1 MSYQSLSIT
10 RKITILGIVIAL
22 SVASFIGI
30 TALLSA
36 KTIIEQRMIQ
46 SELPSKLQ
54 AIDNYISLEIN
65 KLLSA
70 AEQLSSNQF
79 ILAWAKSGDNND
91 QTLVSELNRV
101 VKQYDLATA
110 SWANRDTAQYWNQEG
125 FLRVLDRQQDGWF
138 FDFKNSQRPY
148 SISLYQEPN
157 GDMKMFVNHQ
167 QTNGIGLTGLAKSI
181 DDMQA
186 LLNKFAI
193 EQTGFVFITDN
204 KGLIKLHKDV
214 NIVGKTNLDTL
225 YGAQVSR
232 QLLTNNEFN
241 LQEVELNGDTFFIAA
256 SPIKNTQLY
265 VVAQVPKA
273 EVFAGITTLQWQI
286 LSFAIVIAL
295 LACVISFLLARSLSS
310 PLSKMAE
317 LFTRLGSGDANL
329 AYRLPHS
336 EQPVLAALSNG
347 FNQFIDKIETAIA
360 QVSHESL
367 EIRQSSDQVFAQ
379 AKRNSQAMD
388 NQKEQTMSVAAA
400 INEMGATVQE
410 IAHSAA
416 TAAKLTEDSKANT
429 LQSHQQVVQSQQSI
443 TALAGDIDTI
453 TGQVTELANK
463 TQKIASIVDSIRG
476 ISEQTNLLALNAAI
490 ESARAGEHGRG
501 FAVVADEV
509 RALANRT
516 SQSTTEIQTMIEELA
531 KTATNVVEQI
541 ALSKNKAQ
549 HSVANMQSSVQ
560 LLDAITNTANEIN
573 DMATLIATATEEQSS
588 VVADVGRNIEQISEI
603 SDMAMREQIDT
614 EQAIKGLATS
624 AQTLA
629 SLVATFEKH

>member
-70 AEQLSSNQF
+70 AEQLSSNEF

-125 FLRVLDRQQDGWF
+125 FLRVLDHQQDGWF
-138 FDFKNSQRPY
+138 FDFKESQLPY

-186 LLNKFAI
+186 LLNRFTI
-193 EQTGFVFITDN
+193 EQTGFVFIVDN
-204 KGLIKLHKDV
+204 DGLIKLHQNV
-214 NIVGKTNLDTL
+214 NTVGKTNLDTL
-225 YGAQVSR
+225 YGAQISR
-232 QLLTNNEFN
+232 RLLTGNEFN
-241 LQEVELNGDTFFIAA
+241 LQEIQLNGDAFFIAA

-286 LSFAIVIAL
+286 LSFALVIAL

-336 EQPVLAALSNG
+336 EQPELAALSNG

-388 NQKEQTMSVAAA
+388 NQKEQTISVAAA

-453 TGQVTELANK
+453 SGQVTELANK
-463 TQKIASIVDSIRG
+463 TQTIASIVDSIRG

-516 SQSTTEIQTMIEELA
+516 SQSTTEIQAMIEELA
-531 KTATNVVEQI
+531 NTATNVVEQI
-541 ALSKNKAQ
+541 ALSKSKAQ
-549 HSVANMQSSVQ
+549 HSVTNMQSSVQ

-603 SDMAMREQIDT
+603 SDKAMREQIDT

>member
-1 MSYQSLSIT
+1 MSYKTLSIT
-10 RKITILGIVIAL
+10 RKITILGIAIAL
-22 SVASFIGI
+22 SVASLIGI

-46 SELPSKLQ
+46 SELPSKLH
-54 AIDNYISLEIN
+54 AINNYISLEIN
-65 KLLSA
+65 ELLSA
-70 AEQLSSNQF
+70 AEQVSSNHF
-79 ILAWAKSGDNND
+79 ILAWANSRDNND
-91 QTLVSELNRV
+91 EVLIKELNRL
-101 VKQYDLATA
+101 VKQYGLATA
-110 SWANRDTAQYWNQEG
+110 SWANRDTAQYWNQDG

-138 FDFKNSQRPY
+138 FDFKNANQAY

-157 GDMKMFVNHQ
+157 GNTKMFVNHQ
-167 QTNGIGLTGLAKSI
+167 QINGIGLTGLAKSI

-186 LLNKFAI
+186 LLNKFTI
-193 EQTGFVFITDN
+193 EQTGFVFITDD
-204 KGLIKLHKDV
+204 KGVIKLHQDV
-214 NIVGKTNLDTL
+214 NKVEKTNLDSL
-225 YGAQVSR
+225 YGHQVSG
-232 QLLTNNEFN
+232 QLLTSNEFN
-241 LQEVELNGDTFFIAA
+241 LQEVELNGDTFFLAA

-265 VVAQVPKA
+265 VVAQVPKT

-286 LSFAIVIAL
+286 LSFAIAIAL
-295 LACVISFLLARSLSS
+295 LACIVSFLLARSLAS

-336 EQPVLAALSNG
+336 DQPELSALTNG

-367 EIRQSSDQVFAQ
+367 KIRQSSDQVFTQ
-379 AKRNSQAMD
+379 AKHNSQAMD
-388 NQKEQTMSVAAA
+388 NQKEQTISVAAA

-443 TALAGDIDTI
+443 TALASDIDTI
-453 TGQVTELANK
+453 ARQVTELANK
-463 TQKIASIVDSIRG
+463 TQTIASIVDSIRG

-516 SQSTTEIQTMIEELA
+516 SQSTTEIQSMIEELA
-531 KTATNVVEQI
+531 KTATNVVEHI
-541 ALSKNKAQ
+541 AQSKDKAQ
-549 HSVANMQSSVQ
+549 HSVATMQSSVQ

-629 SLVATFEKH
+629 SLVATFEKR

>member
-1 MSYQSLSIT
+1 MPFKNLSIT
-10 RKITILGIVIAL
+10 RKITILGIAIAL
-22 SVASFIGI
+22 SVASLIGI

-46 SELPSKLQ
+46 SELPSKLH
-54 AIDNYISLEIN
+54 AINNYISLEIN
-65 KLLSA
+65 ELLSA
-70 AEQLSSNQF
+70 AEQVSSNHF
-79 ILAWAKSGDNND
+79 ILAWANSRNNND
-91 QTLVSELNRV
+91 GLLIKELNRL
-101 VKQYDLATA
+101 VKQYGLATA
-110 SWANRDTAQYWNQEG
+110 SWANRDTAQYWNQDG
-125 FLRVLDRQQDGWF
+125 FLRVLDQQQDSWF
-138 FDFKNSQRPY
+138 FDFKNANQAY

-157 GDMKMFVNHQ
+157 GDTKMFVNHQ
-167 QTNGIGLTGLAKSI
+167 QLNGTGLTGLAKSI

-186 LLNKFAI
+186 LLNKFTI
-193 EQTGFVFITDN
+193 EQTGFVFITDD
-204 KGLIKLHKDV
+204 KGVIKLHSDANKV
-214 NIVGKTNLDTL
+214 ERTNLGSL
-225 YGAQVSR
+225 YGHQVSD
-232 QLLTNNEFN
+232 QLLTSNEFN
-241 LQEVELNGDTFFIAA
+241 LQEVKLNGDTFFLAA

-265 VVAQVPKA
+265 VVAQVPKT

-286 LSFAIVIAL
+286 LSFAIAIAL
-295 LACVISFLLARSLSS
+295 LACIVSFLLARSLSS

-336 EQPVLAALSNG
+336 DQPELLALTNG

-388 NQKEQTMSVAAA
+388 NQKEQTISVAAA

-416 TAAKLTEDSKANT
+416 TAAKLTEDSKENT

-443 TALAGDIDTI
+443 TALADDIDTI
-453 TGQVTELANK
+453 AGQVTELANK
-463 TQKIASIVDSIRG
+463 TQTIASIVDSIRG

-490 ESARAGEHGRG
+490 ESARAGEHGRS

-516 SQSTTEIQTMIEELA
+516 SQSTTEIQAMIEELA
-531 KTATNVVEQI
+531 KTAANVVEHI
-541 ALSKNKAQ
+541 AQSKDKAQ
-549 HSVANMQSSVQ
+549 HSVATMQSSVQ

-588 VVADVGRNIEQISEI
+588 VVADVGLNIEQISEI

-629 SLVATFEKH
+629 SLVATFEKR

>member
-10 RKITILGIVIAL
+10 RKITILGILIAL
-22 SVASFIGI
+22 SVASLIGI

-46 SELPSKLQ
+46 SELPSKLL

-79 ILAWAKSGDNND
+79 ILAWAKSGDSND

-110 SWANRDTAQYWNQEG
+110 SWANRDTAQYWNQDG

-157 GDMKMFVNHQ
+157 GDMKMFINHQ

-204 KGLIKLHKDV
+204 TGLIKLHRDV
-214 NIVGKTNLDTL
+214 NTVGKTSLDTF
-225 YGAQVSR
+225 YGEQVSH
-232 QLLTNNEFN
+232 QLLTDSEFN

-265 VVAQVPKA
+265 VIAQVPKA

-286 LSFAIVIAL
+286 FSFAIVIAL

-336 EQPVLAALSNG
+336 EQPELAALSHG
-347 FNQFIDKIETAIA
+347 FNQFIDKIEIAIA

-453 TGQVTELANK
+453 TEQVTELANK
-463 TQKIASIVDSIRG
+463 TQTIASIVDSIRG

-531 KTATNVVEQI
+531 NTATNVVEQI
-541 ALSKNKAQ
+541 VLSKNKAQ
-549 HSVANMQSSVQ
+549 HSVATMQSSVQ

-588 VVADVGRNIEQISEI
+588 VVADVGSNIEQISEI

-629 SLVATFEKH
+629 SLVTTFEKH

>member
-214 NIVGKTNLDTL
+214 NIVGNTNLDTL

-336 EQPVLAALSNG
+336 EQPELAALSNG

-388 NQKEQTMSVAAA
+388 NQKEQTISVAAA

-463 TQKIASIVDSIRG
+463 TQTIASIVDSIRG

-549 HSVANMQSSVQ
+549 QSVANMQSSVQ

>member
-79 ILAWAKSGDNND
+79 ILAWAKSGDNNE

-125 FLRVLDRQQDGWF
+125 FLRVLDHQQDGWF
-138 FDFKNSQRPY
+138 FDFKGSQQPY

-186 LLNKFAI
+186 LLNKFTI
-193 EQTGFVFITDN
+193 EQTGFVFITDD
-204 KGLIKLHKDV
+204 KGVIKLHQDV
-214 NIVGKTNLDTL
+214 NKVEKTNLDSL
-225 YGAQVSR
+225 YGHQVSG
-232 QLLTNNEFN
+232 QLLTSNEFN
-241 LQEVELNGDTFFIAA
+241 LQEVELNGDTFFLAA

-286 LSFAIVIAL
+286 LSFAIAIAL
-295 LACVISFLLARSLSS
+295 LACIVSFLLARSLAS

-336 EQPVLAALSNG
+336 DQPELLALTNG

-367 EIRQSSDQVFAQ
+367 EIRQSSDQVFTQ

-388 NQKEQTMSVAAA
+388 NQKEQTISVAAA

-443 TALAGDIDTI
+443 TALASDIDTI
-453 TGQVTELANK
+453 AGQVTELANK
-463 TQKIASIVDSIRG
+463 TQTIASIVDSIRG

-516 SQSTTEIQTMIEELA
+516 SQSTTEIQSMIEELA
-531 KTATNVVEQI
+531 KTATNVVEHI
-541 ALSKNKAQ
+541 AQSKDKAQ
-549 HSVANMQSSVQ
+549 YSVATMQSSVQ

-629 SLVATFEKH
+629 SLVATFEKR

>member
-1 MSYQSLSIT
+1 MSYQRLTIT
-10 RKITILGIVIAL
+10 RKITMLGIIIAL
-22 SVASFIGI
+22 SVASLIGI

-70 AEQLSSNQF
+70 AEQLSSNTF
-79 ILAWAKSGDNND
+79 ILEWAKSGNSND
-91 QTLVSELNRV
+91 QTLVTELNRV

-125 FLRVLDRQQDGWF
+125 FLRVLDRQQDNWF
-138 FDFKNSQRPY
+138 FDFKNSQLPY

-186 LLNKFAI
+186 LLNKFTI
-193 EQTGFVFITDN
+193 EQTGFVFIADN
-204 KGLIKLHKDV
+204 DGSIKLHQDA
-214 NIVGKTNLDTL
+214 NIVGKTSLYSL
-225 YGAQVSR
+225 YGTQVSR
-232 QLLTNNEFN
+232 RLLTNNEFN

-265 VVAQVPKA
+265 VIAQVSKN

-295 LACVISFLLARSLSS
+295 LACVISFLLARSLAS

-336 EQPVLAALSNG
+336 EQPELAALGNG
-347 FNQFIDKIETAIA
+347 FNQFINKIETAIA

-367 EIRQSSDQVFAQ
+367 EIRQSSDQVFTQ

-388 NQKEQTMSVAAA
+388 NQKVQTISVAAA

-416 TAAKLTEDSKANT
+416 TAAKLTEDSKATT
-429 LQSHQQVVQSQQSI
+429 LQSHQQVMESQQSI
-443 TALAGDIDTI
+443 TALASEIDTI
-453 TGQVTELANK
+453 TGQVSELANK
-463 TQKIASIVDSIRG
+463 TQTIASIVDSIRG

-531 KTATNVVEQI
+531 TTATNVVEHI
-541 ALSKNKAQ
+541 AQSKTKAQ
-549 HSVANMQSSVQ
+549 HSVSAMQNSVQ
-560 LLDAITNTANEIN
+560 LLDEITNTANEIN

-603 SDMAMREQIDT
+603 SDIAMREQIDT

-629 SLVATFEKH
+629 RLVATFEKH

>member
-10 RKITILGIVIAL
+10 RKITILGILIAL
-22 SVASFIGI
+22 SVASLIGI

-70 AEQLSSNQF
+70 AEQLSSNEF
-79 ILAWAKSGDNND
+79 ILAWAKSDDNNE
-91 QTLVSELNRV
+91 QTLVRELNRV

-110 SWANRDTAQYWNQEG
+110 SWANRDTAQYWNQDG
-125 FLRVLDRQQDGWF
+125 FLRVLDHQQDGWF
-138 FDFKNSQRPY
+138 FDFKDSQLPY

-193 EQTGFVFITDN
+193 EQTGFVFITD
-204 KGLIKLHKDV
+204 KDGLIKLHQDV
-214 NIVGKTNLDTL
+214 NSVGKTNLDTL
-225 YGAQVSR
+225 YGAQISR
-232 QLLTNNEFN
+232 RLLTGNEFN
-241 LQEVELNGDTFFIAA
+241 LEEVELNGDAFFIAA

-336 EQPVLAALSNG
+336 EQPELAALSNG
-347 FNQFIDKIETAIA
+347 FNQFINKIETAIA

-388 NQKEQTMSVAAA
+388 NQKEQTISVAAA

-443 TALAGDIDTI
+443 TALASDIDTI

-463 TQKIASIVDSIRG
+463 TQTIASIVDSIRG

-516 SQSTTEIQTMIEELA
+516 SQSTTEIQAMIEELA
-531 KTATNVVEQI
+531 NTATNVVEQI

-603 SDMAMREQIDT
+603 SDKAMREQIDT
-614 EQAIKGLATS
+614 EQAIKGLAIS

>member
-214 NIVGKTNLDTL
+214 NIVGNTNLDTL

-336 EQPVLAALSNG
+336 EQPELAALSNG

-388 NQKEQTMSVAAA
+388 NQKEQTISVAAA

-463 TQKIASIVDSIRG
+463 TQTIASIVDSIRG

-549 HSVANMQSSVQ
+549 HSVATMQSSVQ

>member
-1 MSYQSLSIT
+1 MFYQSLSIT

-79 ILAWAKSGDNND
+79 IVAWAKSGDNND

-125 FLRVLDRQQDGWF
+125 FLRVLDHQQDGWF
-138 FDFKNSQRPY
+138 FDFKESQLPY

-186 LLNKFAI
+186 LLNRFTI
-193 EQTGFVFITDN
+193 EQTGFVFIVDN
-204 KGLIKLHKDV
+204 DGLIKLHQNV
-214 NIVGKTNLDTL
+214 NTVGKTNLDTL
-225 YGAQVSR
+225 YGAQISR
-232 QLLTNNEFN
+232 RLLTGNEFN
-241 LQEVELNGDTFFIAA
+241 LQEIQLNGDAFFIAA

-336 EQPVLAALSNG
+336 EQPELAALSNG

-388 NQKEQTMSVAAA
+388 NQKEQTISVAAA

-443 TALAGDIDTI
+443 TALASDIDTI

-463 TQKIASIVDSIRG
+463 TQTIASIVDSIRG

-614 EQAIKGLATS
+614 EQAIKDLATS

>member
-70 AEQLSSNQF
+70 AEQLSSNEF

-125 FLRVLDRQQDGWF
+125 FLRVLDHQQDGWF
-138 FDFKNSQRPY
+138 FDFKESQLPY

-186 LLNKFAI
+186 LLNRFTI
-193 EQTGFVFITDN
+193 EQTGFVFIVDN
-204 KGLIKLHKDV
+204 DGLIKLHQNV
-214 NIVGKTNLDTL
+214 NTVGKTNLDTL
-225 YGAQVSR
+225 YGAQISR
-232 QLLTNNEFN
+232 RLLTGNEFN
-241 LQEVELNGDTFFIAA
+241 LQEIQLNGDAFFIAA

-336 EQPVLAALSNG
+336 EQPELAALSNG

-388 NQKEQTMSVAAA
+388 NQKEQTISVAAA

-443 TALAGDIDTI
+443 TALASDIDTI

-463 TQKIASIVDSIRG
+463 TQTIASIVDSIRG

-614 EQAIKGLATS
+614 EQAIKDLATS

>member
-79 ILAWAKSGDNND
+79 IVAWAKSGDNND

-125 FLRVLDRQQDGWF
+125 FLRVLDHQQDGWF
-138 FDFKNSQRPY
+138 FDFKESQLPY

-186 LLNKFAI
+186 LLNRFTI
-193 EQTGFVFITDN
+193 EQTGFVFIVDN
-204 KGLIKLHKDV
+204 DGLIKLHQNV
-214 NIVGKTNLDTL
+214 NTVGKTNLDTL
-225 YGAQVSR
+225 YGAQISR
-232 QLLTNNEFN
+232 RLLTGNEFN
-241 LQEVELNGDTFFIAA
+241 LQEIQLNGDAFFIAA

-336 EQPVLAALSNG
+336 EQPELAALSNG

-388 NQKEQTMSVAAA
+388 NQKEQTISVAAA

-443 TALAGDIDTI
+443 TALASDIDTI

-463 TQKIASIVDSIRG
+463 TQTIASIVDSIRG

-614 EQAIKGLATS
+614 EQAIKDLATS

>member
-388 NQKEQTMSVAAA
+388 NQKEQTISVAAA

-463 TQKIASIVDSIRG
+463 TQTIASIVDSIRG

>member
-1 MSYQSLSIT
+1 MSYKTLSIT
-10 RKITILGIVIAL
+10 RKITILGIAIAL
-22 SVASFIGI
+22 SVASLIGI

-46 SELPSKLQ
+46 SELPSKLH
-54 AIDNYISLEIN
+54 AINNYISLEIN
-65 KLLSA
+65 ELLSA
-70 AEQLSSNQF
+70 AEQVSSNHF
-79 ILAWAKSGDNND
+79 ILAWANSRDNND
-91 QTLVSELNRV
+91 EVLIKELNRL
-101 VKQYDLATA
+101 VKQYGLATA
-110 SWANRDTAQYWNQEG
+110 SWANRDTAQYWNQDG

-138 FDFKNSQRPY
+138 FDFKNANQAY

-157 GDMKMFVNHQ
+157 GDTKMFINHQ
-167 QTNGIGLTGLAKSI
+167 QINGIGLTGLAKSI

-186 LLNKFAI
+186 LLNRFTI
-193 EQTGFVFITDN
+193 EQTGFVFITDD
-204 KGLIKLHKDV
+204 KGVIKLHQDV
-214 NIVGKTNLDTL
+214 NKVEKTNLDSL
-225 YGAQVSR
+225 YGHQVSG
-232 QLLTNNEFN
+232 QLLTSNEFN
-241 LQEVELNGDTFFIAA
+241 LQEVELNGDTFFLAA

-273 EVFAGITTLQWQI
+273 EVFAEITTLQWQI
-286 LSFAIVIAL
+286 LSFAIAIAL
-295 LACVISFLLARSLSS
+295 LACIVSFLLARSLAS

-336 EQPVLAALSNG
+336 DQPELSALTNG

-367 EIRQSSDQVFAQ
+367 KIRQSSDQVFTQ
-379 AKRNSQAMD
+379 AKHNSQAMD
-388 NQKEQTMSVAAA
+388 NQKEQTISVAAA

-443 TALAGDIDTI
+443 TALASDIDTI
-453 TGQVTELANK
+453 ARQVTELANK
-463 TQKIASIVDSIRG
+463 TQTIASIVDSIRG

-516 SQSTTEIQTMIEELA
+516 SQSTTEIQSMIEELA
-531 KTATNVVEQI
+531 KTATNVVEHI
-541 ALSKNKAQ
+541 AQSKDKAQ
-549 HSVANMQSSVQ
+549 HSVATMQSSVQ
-560 LLDAITNTANEIN
+560 LLNAITNTANEIN

-629 SLVATFEKH
+629 SLVATFEKR